1 MRIECGMRC
10 GYFSMVPLLF
20 SHFTT
25 KTTEQVT
32 DLYLTVV
39 PSRYTSSKYRL
50 LKEKKFYDKFV
61 ARQTLRVWSKEVAA
75 RRPALSADQQRLS
88 KH

>member
-10 GYFSMVPLLF
+10 LYFSMVPLLF
-20 SHFTT
+20 SHFRN
-25 KTTEQVT
+25 QNNRT

-39 PSRYTSSKYRL
+39 PSQYTSSKYRL
-50 LKEKKFYDKFV
+50 SKEKKFYDKFV

>member
-1 MRIECGMRC
+1 MECTVGTSQWYNC
-10 GYFSMVPLLF
+10 CSPHILE
-20 SHFTT
+20 T
-25 KTTEQVT
+25 KTTEQMT

-39 PSRYTSSKYRL
+39 RSRYTSSKYRL

>member
-1 MRIECGMRC
+1 
-10 GYFSMVPLLF
+10 MVPLLF
-20 SHFTT
+20 SSHFRN
-25 KTTEQVT
+25 QYNRT

-50 LKEKKFYDKFV
+50 LQEKKFYDKFV

>member
-1 MRIECGMRC
+1 MRC
-10 GYFSMVPLLF
+10 GFFSMVPLLF
-20 SHFTT
+20 FSHFRNQNNRTDDRFVFDSST
-25 KTTEQVT
+25 VT
-32 DLYLTVV
+32 V
-39 PSRYTSSKYRL
+39 SRYTSSKYRL

>member
-1 MRIECGMRC
+1 
-10 GYFSMVPLLF
+10 MVPLLF
-20 SHFTT
+20 SSHFRN
-25 KTTEQVT
+25 QNNRT

-39 PSRYTSSKYRL
+39 RSRYTSSKYRL